1 MCKTHVQTTI
11 CYILRD
17 AVIEVCTKGST
28 ALKEKKAVADKSYR
42 AVQWELG

>member
-1 MCKTHVQTTI
+1 MSKTHVQTNT
-11 CYILRD
+11 CHILRD

-28 ALKEKKAVADKSYR
+28 SPKEKKAVADKSYR